1 MLLFSLKTYS
11 QIRPKFPPYRKRGS
25 SYQKKGVKYYF
36 QSKCGVSADASELS
50 LETTSSKG
58 IRRSKSIAEIEFK
71 NESKKSHKRTK
82 SSEQSCQ
89 TEEHLYADHDLDSKK
104 IEIGEKNHQ
113 TMPKPAQLHPAY
125 ISVLLILVGFN
136 FAAFLTYYANSTIA
150 CECALFMLLIS
161 SITRV

>member
-1 MLLFSLKTYS
+1 MLKRLKTVS
-11 QIRPKFPPYRKRGS
+11 RK
-25 SYQKKGVKYYF
+25 KDK
-36 QSKCGVSADASELS
+36 SKCGVSADASELS
-50 LETTSSKG
+50 LETTSSSKG

-89 TEEHLYADHDLDSKK
+89 TEEHLYTDYDLDSKK

-113 TMPKPAQLHPAY
+113 IMPKPAQLHPAY

-150 CECALFMLLIS
+150 FYRMGLSLLSGIL
-161 SITRV
+161 V

>member
-1 MLLFSLKTYS
+1 MLKRLKTV
-11 QIRPKFPPYRKRGS
+11 RRK
-25 SYQKKGVKYYF
+25 KDK
-36 QSKCGVSADASELS
+36 SKCGVSVGASEVT

-71 NESKKSHKRTK
+71 NEKSKCHKRTK

-89 TEEHLYADHDLDSKK
+89 TEDHLYTDHDETKK

-113 TMPKPAQLHPAY
+113 TTPQPAQLHPAY

-150 CECALFMLLIS
+150 CECDTLFMLLI
-161 SITRV
+161 